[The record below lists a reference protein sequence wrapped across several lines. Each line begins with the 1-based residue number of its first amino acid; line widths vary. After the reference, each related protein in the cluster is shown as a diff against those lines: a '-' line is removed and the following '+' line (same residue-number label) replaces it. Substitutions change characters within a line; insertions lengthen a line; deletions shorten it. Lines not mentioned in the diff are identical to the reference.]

1 MSSFWKL
8 KALLKKNFLEMK
20 RNIFS
25 TLLEIFL
32 PIILI
37 GLFYVLKTAYDIEN
51 KSFDKD
57 EINGDSDNYINFYN
71 NRLILHNF
79 SNEFQ
84 FYDNYDL
91 PSDSKFFENCSNKYY
106 YRPYIAYINFP
117 NNSIIERIQTRFNDL
132 NEFFKIKNYHTFLSD
147 EDMEKN
153 IKNKKEYN
161 ELKNKK
167 QSICFGISYQNFT
180 KENKVES
187 IEFTLHY
194 FEEINYFGIFDSGSP
209 DIPSSQHVLD
219 EFQIGPNMKAYEKYQ
234 KNGFTTVMKI
244 LSETIIEDYGENDFK
259 KNIKINFGILPMKY
273 AKYRLDEKFGE
284 VIRILGPFFI
294 VIAYLIPLML
304 YTYRMVLDKET
315 KVKEGM
321 KIMGLTDG
329 VYFLSYF
336 FIYLIVS
343 VFDTFI
349 ISFIFY
355 EIYTIIPYQLFF
367 IMFFLFSMNI
377 FALAFFLQSFIN
389 KAKESFIISM
399 LIYFGMLFSAHIVAG
414 ENKSYTLK
422 IIFSFFP
429 SATID
434 LGIVLLGKFKRNFR
448 EFKFSNDFFEKYTN
462 YSIFTM
468 YLMLFIDIFI
478 YLFLGYYFQNVMP
491 KDYGIR
497 KPWNFLFKKIFCIKS
512 KENRYNVKYQDG
524 RITINNQ
531 EQEDIFGNE
540 PVNDYF
546 QSEDIY
552 KDMINPKDCLRIK
565 NCVKKF
571 GDGKVAVNH
580 VNLNLYK
587 NEIFALLG
595 HNGAGK
601 TTLISILTGMYEAT
615 GGEAIYDSLNVLSPE
630 NVDKFREKIG
640 ICPQHDVL
648 FDDLNVREHLEMFA
662 IFKGVSSENVQ
673 NEITKSISD
682 FQFQNME
689 NILAKNLSAGQ
700 RRKLSIAISLI
711 GGSEIIFLDEPSS
724 GMDITS
730 RRNLWEILKRQSDN
744 KIIILTTHYMEEASV
759 LGNRIGIINLGK
771 MKCVGT
777 PLFLIEKFGKYMS
790 INLSKD
796 ENANNDQIMS
806 FISQKVDKPEFESLS
821 EEIMVRIPKN
831 NFSND
836 SGVSLNSFFEELDEN
851 LENLKIKSYTVSM
864 PTLEDVF
871 LNIAVEDESERI
883 SNLIKEEEKYDNLL
897 FDSDY
902 LDNSQNSSRFISHF
916 KANCM
921 RRFKLLIRDKKGF
934 MLEILC
940 PIILIIFG
948 ALISKIKF
956 FLHSK
961 DFETN
966 DIYDLGKQII
976 YYDYNKN
983 IIMEFNENIIDFE
996 NSKIQRESC
1005 QLDLTDDKNLIK
1017 NFIDHIYQVC
1027 WDKESFEGHYKDMD
1041 YNNNDYQGC
1050 YAGYLFLKVP
1060 NNIDK
1065 EYKFIELINAR
1076 VTQGIPVFT
1085 SKLLQKI
1092 VKDNTGITLNFKS
1105 KIMPET
1111 SEQKEESN
1119 LESFIICI
1127 FFAISFSLIP
1137 SNFIFIIVREKR
1149 NNSKHLMRLSGLN
1162 IMSYWIVNFLYEL
1175 LKYYFVGGICVLI
1188 VYLLN
1193 FDAPYLI
1200 PFYLLNGPTLIFF
1213 IYLMSFFFT
1222 NETTAQNMMLLINI
1236 MVGVLGPPVVIFL
1249 RMQDSTV
1256 DIGKVLQYS
1265 QSIFPSFTFAFSY
1278 FLSFIRQVINYVEYP
1293 NTKIE
1298 KDSELLKKFNFLLGP
1313 LIFLSSEFV
1322 IFLVL
1327 LILSEWS
1334 SYLNIFGTTTNDLL
1348 IEESNINDE
1357 GVLKEQQKVSKINIS
1372 SNNIINNSNDIKL
1385 DSGDDIKTKL
1395 IDNKSEE
1402 EEGEQKQYMITI
1414 KNLRKLYNNG
1424 ASKLFS
1430 CCCKSNG
1437 KVAVKNL
1444 SFCLE
1449 KGECFG
1455 LLGLNGAGKTTTFKC
1470 ITQELYPNNGE
1481 IIFNGVNLKNNFNYI
1496 INKFGYCPQY
1506 DAIFEYLTV
1515 YENLEFYSKLKG
1527 VKEECMDQ
1535 LIMALIK
1542 EMRLQEFTNKISG
1555 RLSGGNK
1562 RKLSVAVSMLCNPP
1576 VILLDEPSTGMD
1588 PEARRFMWSVIHKMS
1603 KKGKQSSVIMTTHS
1617 MDEAET
1623 LCKRMAIM
1631 VNGEFVCLGKANEI
1645 KEKYGYGYELNLR
1658 IKPMT
1663 EEQENKMY
1671 YNKFNLDNK
1680 VIVNKENLSE
1690 ILGLINRQSYEGEIR
1705 EGRLGAKLFRD
1716 MEKNNG
1722 ISIRNLINW
1731 IFYCENAIKF
1741 VKFGYD
1747 NFANII
1753 IKENMDNNFLFKMKK
1768 KHQGGKS
1775 IGYLF
1780 GLYESHKDACYITEY
1795 SIQQTSLEQ
1804 IFNQFS
1810 QNQMSTMIERNSTIV
1825 EEGDVEN
1832 FQVSHNNEI
1841 FLSKNLMAD
1850 LLGDEY

>member
-8 KALLKKNFLEMK
+8 KALVKKNYLEMK

-32 PIILI
+32 PIFLI
-37 GLFYVLKTAYDIEN
+37 VLFYILKTAYDIDNIDFIKEEKN
-51 KSFDKD
+51 DQEFIKKHSF
-57 EINGDSDNYINFYN
+57 IISN
-71 NRLILHNF
+71 N
-79 SNEFQ
+79 ET
-84 FYDNYDL
+84 DDL
-91 PSDSKFFENCSNKYY
+91 NLTYKLSFFPLFENCSKNSYY
-106 YRPYIAYINFP
+106 YRPYVAFVKFPDDLREIIYDKINETTNYNKGKLQDLFIIDNITFDSVEEMEDYI
-117 NNSIIERIQTRFNDL
+117 S
-132 NEFFKIKNYHTFLSD
+132 KKGKY
-147 EDMEKN
+147 EKS
-153 IKNKKEYN
+153 KEEY
-161 ELKNKK
+161 KP
-167 QSICFGISYQNFT
+167 ICFGISFNNFSD
-180 KENKVES
+180 EYSDNKRYY
-187 IEFTLHY
+187 EFTLHF
-194 FEEINYFGIFDSGSP
+194 FEQVNYFGIFDSGAP
-209 DIPSSQHVLD
+209 DIPSSQHIL
-219 EFQIGPNMKAYEKYQ
+219 EQFQIGPDMKGYEKY
-234 KNGFTTVMKI
+234 KVNGYTYVLKI
-244 LSETIIEDYGENDFK
+244 LSESILEWEK
-259 KNIKINFGILPMKY
+259 KDEVKINFGILPMKY
-273 AKYRLDEKFGE
+273 VKYRLDEKFGE

-315 KVKEGM
+315 RVKEGM

-329 VYFLSYF
+329 VYFFSYF
-336 FIYLIVS
+336 IPYFVIS
-343 VFDTFI
+343 VFDTCA

-414 ENKSYTLK
+414 EDKSYTLK
-422 IIFSFFP
+422 VIFSFFP
-429 SATID
+429 SAAID

-448 EFKFSNDFFEKYTN
+448 EFKFNDDIFEKYTN
-462 YSIFTM
+462 YTIFTM
-468 YLMLFIDIFI
+468 YMMLFVDIFI
-478 YLFLGYYFQNVMP
+478 YLFFGYYFQNVMP

-497 KPWNFLFKKIFCIKS
+497 KPWNFLFKKIFCIKN

-540 PVNDYF
+540 PANDYF

-648 FDDLNVREHLEMFA
+648 FEDLNVREHLEMFA
-662 IFKGVSSENVQ
+662 IFKGVSSENVG
-673 NEITKSISD
+673 NEINKSISD
-682 FQFQNME
+682 FQFQNIE
-689 NILAKNLSAGQ
+689 NVLAKNLSAGQ

-796 ENANNDQIMS
+796 DNANNDQIMS

-883 SNLIKEEEKYDNLL
+883 SKLIKEEEKYDNLL

-916 KANCM
+916 NANCM

-940 PIILIIFG
+940 PIALIIFG
-948 ALISKIKF
+948 ALISKISF
-956 FLHSK
+956 FMHTK
-961 DFETN
+961 DFETA
-966 DIYDLGKQII
+966 DLYKDKLGNQII
-976 YYDYNKN
+976 YYYDNLDNPQLNELHQHIINYDEINSKKIKSEKCKLEDKDNNNLYVSDFMDCISNLCLKKESYEDNYVDMNKDDYN
-983 IIMEFNENIIDFE
+983 
-996 NSKIQRESC
+996 
-1005 QLDLTDDKNLIK
+1005 
-1017 NFIDHIYQVC
+1017 
-1027 WDKESFEGHYKDMD
+1027 
-1041 YNNNDYQGC
+1041 GC
-1050 YAGYLFLKVP
+1050 YAGYILLK
-1060 NNIDK
+1060 NGINSN
-1065 EYKFIELINAR
+1065 EYQFIELINAR
-1076 VTQGIPVFT
+1076 VTQGVPVYT
-1085 SKLLQKI
+1085 SKILKNI
-1092 VKDNTGITLNFKS
+1092 VEYHTKEMEHPVQINFKS

-1111 SEQKEESN
+1111 YEQSKESN
-1119 LESFIICI
+1119 INSFIICI
-1127 FFAISFSLIP
+1127 FFSISFSLIP

-1188 VYLLN
+1188 VYLMD

-1200 PFYLLNGPTLIFF
+1200 EFYLLNGPTLIFF
-1213 IYLMSFFFT
+1213 IYSMSFFFT

-1249 RMQDSTV
+1249 RMQDSTLK
-1256 DIGKVLQYS
+1256 IGKIIQYS

-1278 FLSFIRQVINYVEYP
+1278 FLSFVRQVIYNVEYGP
-1293 NTKIE
+1293 PFDE
-1298 KDSELLKKFNFLLGP
+1298 DDLLKKFNLLLGP
-1313 LIFLSSEFV
+1313 LLFLSSEFV

-1327 LILSEWS
+1327 LVLSEWS
-1334 SYLNIFGTTTNDLL
+1334 SYLNIFQTTTNDLL

-1424 ASKLFS
+1424 ASKLFY
-1430 CCCKSNG
+1430 
-1437 KVAVKNL
+1437 VV
-1444 SFCLE
+1444 
-1449 KGECFG
+1449 
-1455 LLGLNGAGKTTTFKC
+1455 
-1470 ITQELYPNNGE
+1470 
-1481 IIFNGVNLKNNFNYI
+1481 VN
-1496 INKFGYCPQY
+1496 Q
-1506 DAIFEYLTV
+1506 
-1515 YENLEFYSKLKG
+1515 
-1527 VKEECMDQ
+1527 
-1535 LIMALIK
+1535 
-1542 EMRLQEFTNKISG
+1542 
-1555 RLSGGNK
+1555 
-1562 RKLSVAVSMLCNPP
+1562 
-1576 VILLDEPSTGMD
+1576 
-1588 PEARRFMWSVIHKMS
+1588 
-1603 KKGKQSSVIMTTHS
+1603 
-1617 MDEAET
+1617 
-1623 LCKRMAIM
+1623 
-1631 VNGEFVCLGKANEI
+1631 
-1645 KEKYGYGYELNLR
+1645 
-1658 IKPMT
+1658 
-1663 EEQENKMY
+1663 
-1671 YNKFNLDNK
+1671 
-1680 VIVNKENLSE
+1680 
-1690 ILGLINRQSYEGEIR
+1690 
-1705 EGRLGAKLFRD
+1705 
-1716 MEKNNG
+1716 MEKLQLK
-1722 ISIRNLINW
+1722 I
-1731 IFYCENAIKF
+1731 
-1741 VKFGYD
+1741 
-1747 NFANII
+1747 
-1753 IKENMDNNFLFKMKK
+1753 
-1768 KHQGGKS
+1768 
-1775 IGYLF
+1775 
-1780 GLYESHKDACYITEY
+1780 
-1795 SIQQTSLEQ
+1795 
-1804 IFNQFS
+1804 
-1810 QNQMSTMIERNSTIV
+1810 
-1825 EEGDVEN
+1825 
-1832 FQVSHNNEI
+1832 
-1841 FLSKNLMAD
+1841 
-1850 LLGDEY
+1850 